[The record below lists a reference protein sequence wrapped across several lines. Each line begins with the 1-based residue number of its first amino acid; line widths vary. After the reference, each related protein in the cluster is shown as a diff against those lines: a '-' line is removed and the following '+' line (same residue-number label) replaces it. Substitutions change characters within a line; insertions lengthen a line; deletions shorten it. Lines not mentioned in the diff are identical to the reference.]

1 MATNDFNDG
10 RKTTINY
17 SFVNANK
24 YNTNN
29 YNNKLGNRDLA
40 VTLAVVGHYHNS
52 SNIENK

>member
-29 YNNKLGNRDLA
+29 YNTKLGNRDLA
-40 VTLAVVGHYHNS
+40 VTLAIVGHYHNS

>member
-1 MATNDFNDG
+1 MTSMMAG
-10 RKTTINY
+10 KLTTINY

-29 YNNKLGNRDLA
+29 SNNKLGNRDLA
-40 VTLAVVGHYHNS
+40 VALAVVGHYHNS